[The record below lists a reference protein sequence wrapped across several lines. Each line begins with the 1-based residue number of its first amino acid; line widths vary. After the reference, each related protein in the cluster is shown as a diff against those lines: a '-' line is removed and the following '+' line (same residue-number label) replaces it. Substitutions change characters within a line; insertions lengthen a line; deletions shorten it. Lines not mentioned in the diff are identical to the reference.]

1 MGGVSAGVRAYAW
14 TLGGSESSGAVAG
27 DGAAPA
33 APGSGRLVHVARWEF
48 TQLRNASAAAATS
61 L

>member
-1 MGGVSAGVRAYAW
+1 MVPVSGVLAYAW
-14 TLGGSESSGAVAG
+14 TFGSVGSSGAAAGGGVAT
-27 DGAAPA
+27 A